1 MSLMNA
7 DKKTKKF
14 VGLKKFASGARI
26 GLDGRRSKVLSLF
39 LMSSKRRVPQNTAE
53 YARWLAGEISRRY
66 RETWFARDTTMFVAM
81 ALEGYADLLDS
92 RETAKLTFT
101 VTAIDDSGHSSVIA
115 AANNVE
121 IAWAAYSAAIPKQVH
136 GRLLLHQRA
145 RIIAKH
151 PPEADQK
158 LIASQ

>member
-1 MSLMNA
+1 MSRMNA
-7 DKKTKKF
+7 DAKTKKSQGSKN
-14 VGLKKFASGARI
+14 VASDARI
-26 GLDGRRSKVLSLF
+26 GLDGGRSNVLSLF
-39 LMSSKRRVPQNTAE
+39 LMSSRRRVPQNTAE

-92 RETAKLTFT
+92 REAAKLTFT
-101 VTAIDDSGHSSVIA
+101 VTAIDDCGHSSVIA

-121 IAWAAYSAAIPKQVH
+121 IAWAAYSAAIPKHTH
-136 GRLLLHQRA
+136 GRLLLHQSA
-145 RIIAKH
+145 RIIAQH

-158 LIASQ
+158 LLEA